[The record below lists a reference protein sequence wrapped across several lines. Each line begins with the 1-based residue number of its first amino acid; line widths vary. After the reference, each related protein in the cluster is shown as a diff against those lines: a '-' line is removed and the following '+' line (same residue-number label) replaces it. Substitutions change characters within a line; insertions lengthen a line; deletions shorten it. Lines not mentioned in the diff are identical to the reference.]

1 MYEES
6 TAMAWFVKIEE
17 GIVDKAVFDRY
28 VPAHLAF
35 VQELIDRGCDAR
47 TGYWAQRGGG
57 MLLFQADSM
66 EEAQMIIA
74 QDPLVQ
80 NHCVN
85 YKLYEWNVVKGE
97 TLACSS
103 DRVQPPETP
112 RANEARTYVAETR
125 VAETRVENTRVA
137 EPRV

>member
-1 MYEES
+1 
-6 TAMAWFVKIEE
+6 MAWFVKIEE

-66 EEAQMIIA
+66 EEAQRIIA

-103 DRVQPPETP
+103 VRGTQEPGTSET
-112 RANEARTYVAETR
+112 RACVAETR
-125 VAETRVENTRVA
+125 EARVA
-137 EPRV
+137 EPTA